1 MKDASVGAFGPTKMS
16 IKYQSDITA
25 RILYYREQAVNSLAQ
40 AQFQNG
46 ISQINGD
53 KILSP

>member
-1 MKDASVGAFGPTKMS
+1 MKDVPAGVFGPARMS

-40 AQFQNG
+40 A
-46 ISQINGD
+46 
-53 KILSP
+53 